1 MARRRA
7 SSTSDVR
14 VDSATAK
21 RQLRFLL
28 SYYRPYAG
36 RMIASVLVMLPS
48 SGITL
53 LFPRLTGDL
62 IDRITAAPT
71 TNSLYEIGGIFLA
84 LLTAQAITG
93 YIVNTTMSRTTE
105 RVIAALRTDLFG
117 RIVMLPMHVIGG
129 HRVGELSSRLSSDL
143 TQIQETFSFSILQL
157 MRQGIFLVGS
167 IVIIVGTSL
176 QLTIPILLGTPVIV
190 GLAVLIGRK
199 IRALSTQTQD
209 ALARTST
216 IVEETLQSISSV
228 KSFVQERYEID
239 RYGDALG
246 ENMLLAIRGARL
258 RAGFVTFI
266 IFTMFGGIAAVILY
280 GANLVA
286 TGAVSMGQL
295 LSFLMYAMFV
305 GGALGSF
312 AELIGQVQK
321 TLGSSVRIRELL
333 TSDTE
338 TLGLDAPAVT
348 LRSVALE
355 HVSFAYPER
364 PDTPVLDGVSLRIDA
379 GERVAFVGESGAG
392 KSTTAAL
399 IQRLYLPTA
408 GVIRYDGQ
416 DAGELTLAQI
426 RRNIGV
432 VPQDIVLFGGTI
444 EANIRY
450 GRQDATHEEVIE
462 AARAANALEFIKRFP
477 ENFAALVG
485 ERGVKLSGGQRQ
497 RIAIARALLKNPPIL
512 ILDEATSSLDAETE
526 HLIQEALERLM
537 RQRTTII
544 IAHRLSTVRTC
555 DRIYVFEKGRVVE
568 HGTHEELLRGNGLY
582 HRWCDLQF
590 IT

>member
-62 IDRITAAPT
+62 IDRITSSPT

-84 LLTAQAITG
+84 LLTVQAITG

-105 RVIAALRTDLFG
+105 RVIAALRQDLFG
-117 RIVMLPMHVIGG
+117 RIVMLPMHVIGR

-239 RYGDALG
+239 RYGTALS
-246 ENMLLAIRGARL
+246 ENMRLAIRGARL

-333 TSDTE
+333 TADTE
-338 TLGLDAPAVT
+338 TLGLEAPTVT
-348 LRSVALE
+348 LRSIAVE

-379 GERVAFVGESGAG
+379 GERIAFVGESGAG

-450 GRQDATHEEVIE
+450 GRQDATREEVIE
-462 AARAANALEFIKRFP
+462 AARAANALEFIERFP
-477 ENFAALVG
+477 ENFSALVG

-555 DRIYVFEKGRVVE
+555 DRIYVFDKGRVVE
-568 HGTHEELLRGNGLY
+568 HGTHEELLRANGLY